1 MTRLCAVYGV
11 TRAGYYAWRQRPE
24 SAHAAQDRDL
34 QQRIQRLFQQHRGT
48 YGSPRIHRA
57 LQAEGCAVSRRR
69 VARLMRAAG
78 LRARVVRIYRANP
91 RLHRFYGQ
99 HPNRLWT
106 RVATRPNQIW
116 VGDITYLPVVGRWR
130 FLAVVLDQCSRR
142 LLAWTLGRT
151 RDARLTRTVLDAAV
165 RRRRPRAGL
174 VFHSDRGSEYA
185 AQAFR
190 AASRVFEPDV
200 IDGVTTG
207 TSEAVRA
214 GSRLVRIAQS
224 GLLRNYALLLTT
236 MGEPLVIPALNRDG
250 DTLSDLVM
258 QMFGTIAGA
267 ESTLLAF
274 AEDGKVAVAM
284 TEAPHGTAPAL
295 EGKNVANPMAMIL
308 AVASLLGY
316 MQGEPAHVA
325 SRAVYESALEAVS
338 DGIRTADLSGHVST
352 TEFTDEVIRRVR
364 TKIDVWSALADID
377 R

>member
-24 SAHAAQDRDL
+24 SVRSAQDREL
-34 QQRIQRLFQQHRGT
+34 QRRIQRLFQQHRGT

-57 LQAEGCAVSRRR
+57 LHAEGCAVSRRR
-69 VARLMRAAG
+69 VERLMRTAG

-116 VGDITYLPVVGRWR
+116 VGDITYLPVGGRWR

-142 LLAWTLGRT
+142 VLAWTLGRT

-190 AASRVFEPDV
+190 DRLRALGIRQSATRV
-200 IDGVTTG
+200 G
-207 TSEAVRA
+207 TPGDNAHMESFFHSLKAELVHGARFPTDRQL
-214 GSRLVRIAQS
+214 RLA
-224 GLLRNYALLLTT
+224 LRRYFRYYNHRRLHSA
-236 MGEPLVIPALNRDG
+236 
-250 DTLSDLVM
+250 
-258 QMFGTIAGA
+258 
-267 ESTLLAF
+267 
-274 AEDGKVAVAM
+274 
-284 TEAPHGTAPAL
+284 
-295 EGKNVANPMAMIL
+295 
-308 AVASLLGY
+308 LGY
-316 MQGEPAHVA
+316 CAPVDYE
-325 SRAVYESALEAVS
+325 SRAA
-338 DGIRTADLSGHVST
+338 
-352 TEFTDEVIRRVR
+352 
-364 TKIDVWSALADID
+364 
-377 R
+377 